1 MAKRVLILVGIPD
14 FDYTNQHS
22 AVVLFLN
29 QIRLT
34 ALENGWVAAFPPQES
49 VPLNEVN
56 PGKKKS
62 VMKQILRSW
71 KWGYH
76 SLAFYRYKKRQ
87 KALLN
92 SLSVLPAYD
101 CVVEFHTVGS
111 TIGKQLAEKWKA
123 NLSIIFDSP
132 VAEQFLEMKKTKS
145 AFWSAIQQSEY
156 LSMEAADKIMAYSP
170 ACADYLKERYTL
182 RAEPVIL
189 PCVVNKPAPQNGSSK
204 EPFNILFI
212 GSFLSWHKVD
222 LLVKAFEQLL
232 NEIPNARLQL
242 IGFGEEWKVVKKSIA
257 DKKLENQVEMP
268 GFVNEEELLRYKKE
282 ATVGIM
288 PGSNWYGSPLKL
300 FEYAAA
306 GIPFLAPKTPTI
318 ASIFS
323 EEHCW
328 LIDKHDPVT
337 SIYKGLKKMEAS
349 ATLRAKKSQKAQ
361 AFYQEKFAPEI
372 YRKNLH
378 KALFPE
384 QD

>member
-29 QIRLT
+29 QIRL
-34 ALENGWVAAFPPQES
+34 AAIENGWVAAFPPQES
-49 VPLNEVN
+49 TQKNVTK

-62 VMKQILRSW
+62 AIKQLFSSW
-71 KWGYH
+71 KWGYQ
-76 SLAFYRYKKRQ
+76 SLAFYRYQKRQ
-87 KALLN
+87 KALLD
-92 SLSVLPAYD
+92 SLMTLPAYD

-145 AFWSAIQQSEY
+145 AFWSAIQQSER

-170 ACADYLKERYTL
+170 ACRDYLKERYTL
-182 RAEPVIL
+182 QAEPVIL
-189 PCVVNKPAPQNGSSK
+189 PCVVNKPAPQNVSSK
-204 EPFNILFI
+204 ETFNILFI

-242 IGFGEEWKVVKKSIA
+242 IGYGEEWEVIKKQIS
-257 DKKLENQVEMP
+257 DKKLEKQVEMP
-268 GFVNEEELLRYKKE
+268 GFVSEEELMRYKKE

-300 FEYAAA
+300 FEYAAS
-306 GIPFLAPKTPTI
+306 GIPFLAPETPTI
-318 ASIFS
+318 TSIFS
-323 EEHCW
+323 EKHCW
-328 LIDKHDPVT
+328 LIDKDDPVV
-337 SIYKGLKKMEAS
+337 SIYKGLKKFEAS
-349 ATLRAKKSQKAQ
+349 PALRAAKSQEAQ
-361 AFYQEKFAPEI
+361 AFYQENFTPEI
-372 YRKNLH
+372 YRNNLH